1 MRPGRGGAGEQAR
14 RRDQGSASIELLGF
28 LPVLLLVGLAAL
40 QLGLAAFATQQAGSA
55 ARAAA
60 RTATQDDPRTTPA
73 DAGRAALSGWLRTDG
88 APDAAPCEGAG
99 ETTATVT
106 VRIPAVLPLL
116 GDRSVTRRATMRCP
130 AGPLPAPRSAP

>member
-1 MRPGRGGAGEQAR
+1 M
-14 RRDQGSASIELLGF
+14 LGF

-40 QLGLAAFATQQAGSA
+40 QLGLAAYAAQQAGSA

-73 DAGRAALSGWLRTDG
+73 AAGRAALSGWLHTDG
-88 APDAAPCEGAG
+88 APDAPLCEGG
-99 ETTATVT
+99 GQTTATVT
-106 VRIPAVLPLL
+106 VRIPVVVPLL

-130 AGPLPAPRSAP
+130 TDPLPPRSAP